1 MGADRRKV
9 MRTCSHNKLISKNNI
24 KNMKGKTK
32 MDVIKAARELGR
44 AIQNDERYK
53 GYIEAKQENDKDEAL
68 QQLIGEFNLKRE
80 NMQLE
85 MDKPEGVRDNA
96 KLERFNNELQE
107 CYERVMGNAN
117 MANFA
122 VMKNALD
129 NLLQEVQGIISLCCD
144 GEDPDTCQV
153 QHNCTSDCS
162 TCGGCH

>member
-1 MGADRRKV
+1 MGADRRKG
-9 MRTCSHNKLISKNNI
+9 MRTCSRNKLISKNNI
-24 KNMKGKTK
+24 RNMKGKTK

-122 VMKNALD
+122 VMKKRF
-129 NLLQEVQGIISLCCD
+129 G
-144 GEDPDTCQV
+144 
-153 QHNCTSDCS
+153 
-162 TCGGCH
+162 

>member
-1 MGADRRKV
+1 
-9 MRTCSHNKLISKNNI
+9 
-24 KNMKGKTK
+24 

-53 GYIEAKQENDKDEAL
+53 GYIEAKNENDKDEAL

-80 NMQLE
+80 NLQLE
-85 MDKPEGVRDNA
+85 MNKSEDSRDEE
-96 KLERFNNELQE
+96 KTERLNKELQN
-107 CYERVMGNAN
+107 CYEKVMGNAH

-153 QHNCTSDCS
+153 RQSCTSDCS

>member
-1 MGADRRKV
+1 
-9 MRTCSHNKLISKNNI
+9 
-24 KNMKGKTK
+24 

-53 GYIEAKQENDKDEAL
+53 GYVEAKNENDKDEAL

-80 NMQLE
+80 NLQLE
-85 MDKPEGVRDNA
+85 INKPEDSRGKEKV
-96 KLERFNNELQE
+96 ERLNKELQE
-107 CYERVMGNAN
+107 CYERVMGNAH

-122 VMKNALD
+122 VMKTALD

-153 QHNCTSDCS
+153 QHSCSSDCS

>member
-1 MGADRRKV
+1 
-9 MRTCSHNKLISKNNI
+9 
-24 KNMKGKTK
+24 

-53 GYIEAKQENDKDEAL
+53 GYIEAKLENDKDEAL

-80 NMQLE
+80 NIQLE
-85 MDKPEGVRDNA
+85 INKPEDTRDNA
-96 KLERFNNELQE
+96 KVERLNKELQE
-107 CYERVMGNAN
+107 SYEKVMGNAH

-122 VMKNALD
+122 IMKNAMD
-129 NLLQEVQGIISLCCD
+129 NLLNEVQGIISLCCE

-153 QHNCTSDCS
+153 THSCTSDCS